1 MHGFARWL
9 RVVAAVL
16 SLSFVAGTAL
26 AQVAGKDFQPI
37 TPPQPTETGNKI
49 EVIEFFS
56 YACPHCATLEGPLNA
71 WLKRKPAD
79 VELRRVPVIFNESWV
94 PFARL
99 YYTLETMGLIDK
111 LHGEVFTAVHDQKVR
126 LQDPKVMADWVA
138 TKGVDKQKFVDTY
151 NSFAVQSRTQRSP
164 DLTKRYGVEFTPA
177 IAVDGRYLT
186 APSMTAT
193 GNSVDFD
200 RFFKVLDSLIAT
212 ARKNR
217 PAK

>member
-56 YACPHCATLEGPLNA
+56 YACPHCATLEGPLNG

-99 YYTLETMGLIDK
+99 YYTLETMGLVDK
-111 LHGEVFTAVHDQKVR
+111 LHGEVFTALHDQKVK

-138 TKGVDKQKFVDTY
+138 TKGVDKQKFTDTY
-151 NSFAVQSRTQRSP
+151 NSFTVQSRTQRAP
-164 DLTKRYGVEFTPA
+164 DLIRRYNVEFTPA

-186 APSMTAT
+186 APSMTST

-200 RFFKVLDSLIAT
+200 RFFKVLDQLIAT

-217 PAK
+217 SAK